1 MRTSPWR
8 RSGEDGLGVR
18 RAEPWRQLPSLGPS
32 APQRHE
38 ARHPHLLWANASAR
52 PAPPRPATALTF
64 PTRPETHGARVRPPP
79 PPLEVPPASASLTD
93 PSSACPPRPPL
104 LLEAPSRPPQ
114 PRAAALS
121 PPPCDP
127 GCAQRGPC
135 PPAGASEPGSA
146 PAEALALSGGPL
158 ASLPRSAGLGGPP
171 SGVAGVV
178 ITLGFTWRK
187 LPAHTSAV
195 LRTVLITVKAGFITL

>member
-1 MRTSPWR
+1 MARTGSGSAGPSPGASCR
-8 RSGEDGLGVR
+8 
-18 RAEPWRQLPSLGPS
+18 PS
-32 APQRHE
+32 APR
-38 ARHPHLLWANASAR
+38 PLSAMRRGTRTFSGRMLRRGPPR
-52 PAPPRPATALTF
+52 PARPRPATALTF

-127 GCAQRGPC
+127 GCAQRDPC

-146 PAEALALSGGPL
+146 PAEALAVSGGPL